1 MTGSPTLARSLL
13 RLLVLAVATVVAVLA
28 GIRAGAVGMTPAEFW
43 QALFGDG
50 GDSAAVIVRQLRVPR
65 ALQAALCGAA
75 LATSGAAFQAL
86 LRNPLAEPYILG
98 VSSGAAVGA
107 VGAVVFGLTL
117 VGAWVVPLAAL
128 AGAVVSV
135 AIVLRIALGVGS
147 VLDSRVLLL
156 AGVVVGA
163 FFNAAIL
170 LLLTFSSLESFRSA
184 IFWMMGS
191 HAGATWNSVGLL
203 ALWTLPALL
212 VLFAMSRALN
222 LLAVGELTAA
232 YLGVRV
238 ERTKRIVFAL
248 ASLLAA
254 VSVAASGVIG
264 FVGLVVPH
272 TVRLAWGS
280 DHRFL
285 LPASALLGAAFLV
298 LADLLARTAAA
309 PTELPVGVV
318 TAFVGVPFFVWLLRR
333 RGVRA

>member
-1 MTGSPTLARSLL
+1 MTET
-13 RLLVLAVATVVAVLA
+13 
-28 GIRAGAVGMTPAEFW
+28 AGAGRAFVRLTLLALATIVALFAGVRVGAVDMSLAEFW
-43 QALFGDG
+43 QALLGEGADG
-50 GDSAAVIVRQLRVPR
+50 ASVIVRQLRVPR

-75 LATSGAAFQAL
+75 LAASGAAFQAL

-107 VGAVVFGLTL
+107 VGVVVLGLTVL
-117 VGAWVVPLAAL
+117 GAWVVPVAAL
-128 AGAVVSV
+128 IGALLAVTV
-135 AIVLRIALGVGS
+135 VLRIALGVGS

-170 LLLTFSSLESFRSA
+170 LVLTFSDLESFRSA

-191 HAGATWNSVGLL
+191 HAGATWNSVALL
-203 ALWTLPALL
+203 ALWTLPALFALL
-212 VLFAMSRALN
+212 VLSRALN
-222 LLAVGELTAA
+222 LLSVGELTAA

-238 ERTKRIVFAL
+238 ERTKRIVFAI

-272 TVRLAWGS
+272 AIRLAWGS

-298 LADLLARTAAA
+298 LADLLARTLAA

-333 RGVRA
+333 RGGDA

>member
-1 MTGSPTLARSLL
+1 VTETAGSGRALVRLTL
-13 RLLVLAVATVVAVLA
+13 LALATIVALFA
-28 GIRAGAVGMTPAEFW
+28 GVRVGAVDMSLVEFW
-43 QALFGDG
+43 QALLGEGTDG
-50 GDSAAVIVRQLRVPR
+50 ASVIVRQLRVPR

-75 LATSGAAFQAL
+75 LAGSGAAFQAL

-107 VGAVVFGLTL
+107 VAVVVLGLTVL
-117 VGAWVVPLAAL
+117 GAWVVPAAAL
-128 AGAVVSV
+128 FGALIAV
-135 AIVLRIALGVGS
+135 AVVLRIALGVGS

-170 LLLTFSSLESFRSA
+170 LVLTFSDLESFRSA

-191 HAGATWNSVGLL
+191 HAGATWNSVALL
-203 ALWTLPALL
+203 SVWTLPALFALL
-212 VLFAMSRALN
+212 VFSRALN
-222 LLAVGELTAA
+222 LLSVGELTAA

-238 ERTKRIVFAL
+238 ERTKRIVFAI

-272 TVRLAWGS
+272 AIRLAWGS

-285 LPASALLGAAFLV
+285 LPASVLLGAAFLV
-298 LADLLARTAAA
+298 LADLLARTLAA

-333 RGVRA
+333 RGGDA

>member
-1 MTGSPTLARSLL
+1 MTVTARTGRAFVRLTL
-13 RLLVLAVATVVAVLA
+13 LALATIVALFA
-28 GIRAGAVGMTPAEFW
+28 GVRVGAVDMSLAEFW
-43 QALFGDG
+43 QALLGEGADG
-50 GDSAAVIVRQLRVPR
+50 ASVIVRQLRVPR
-65 ALQAALCGAA
+65 VLQAALCGAA
-75 LATSGAAFQAL
+75 LAGSGAAFQAL

-107 VGAVVFGLTL
+107 VGVVVLGLTAL
-117 VGAWVVPLAAL
+117 GAWVVPAAAL
-128 AGAVVSV
+128 IGALLAV
-135 AIVLRIALGVGS
+135 AVVLRIALGVGS

-170 LLLTFSSLESFRSA
+170 LVLTFSDLESFRSA

-191 HAGATWNSVGLL
+191 HAGATWNSVALL
-203 ALWTLPALL
+203 ALWTLPALFALL
-212 VLFAMSRALN
+212 VLSRALN
-222 LLAVGELTAA
+222 LLSVGELTAA

-238 ERTKRIVFAL
+238 ERTKRIVFAI

-254 VSVAASGVIG
+254 VSVAVSGVIG

-272 TVRLAWGS
+272 AIRLAWGS

-298 LADLLARTAAA
+298 LADLLARTLAA

-333 RGVRA
+333 RGGDA